1 MNGALRLVI
10 RAISAHLIGKAR
22 LRQVQARTGSV
33 TLVQRFGGALNLNI
47 HFHMMFLDGVYDI
60 RHAGRPRFVPV
71 PAPTGSEMAA
81 LVQRISERVGRHLER
96 RGLLVRDAE
105 SAWLEFDAEQA
116 SPLDDLAGHSIT
128 YRVAVGP
135 NQGRKAFTLQTLPA
149 WEDDGD
155 GHSDLATA
163 GGFSL
168 HAGVA
173 ARANERDK
181 IERLCRYIARPAL
194 ASSRLSL
201 TREGLV
207 RYAFKTP
214 WRDGTTHVLFEP
226 LDFIAR
232 LATLI
237 PRPGVNLTRYHG
249 VLAPNSALRAL
260 VTPARRGKRVRGNGA
275 LTEPEKRRAMTWARR
290 LKRVFR
296 VDIEKCVHCG
306 GAVKIIACIRDPGVI
321 RRILD
326 HLERRKGA
334 ASGLAPQT
342 PRAPQ
347 FVLCPD
353 GALDLD

>member
-1 MNGALRLVI
+1 
-10 RAISAHLIGKAR
+10 
-22 LRQVQARTGSV
+22 
-33 TLVQRFGGALNLNI
+33 
-47 HFHMMFLDGVYDI
+47 
-60 RHAGRPRFVPV
+60 
-71 PAPTGSEMAA
+71 MAA
-81 LVQRISERVGRHLER
+81 LVHRISERVGRHLER

-116 SPLDDLAGHSIT
+116 SPMDELAGHSIT
-128 YRVAVGP
+128 YRIAVGP

-149 WEDDGD
+149 WDNDGD

-163 GGFSL
+163 AGFSL

-232 LATLI
+232 LAALI

-249 VLAPNSALRAL
+249 VLAPNSPLRAL
-260 VTPARRGKRVRGNGA
+260 VTPARRGKRVHGTAAR
-275 LTEPEKRRAMTWARR
+275 TEPEKRRAMSWARR

-296 VDIEKCVHCG
+296 IDIEKCIHCA
-306 GAVKIIACIRDPGVI
+306 GAVKIIACIQDPDVI

-326 HLERRKGA
+326 HLKRTGA
-334 ASGLAPQT
+334 LTRQHPPQA
-342 PRAPQ
+342 PRAPPSTL
-347 FVLCPD
+347 FPSD
-353 GALDLD
+353 ATNLD

>member
-1 MNGALRLVI
+1 
-10 RAISAHLIGKAR
+10 
-22 LRQVQARTGSV
+22 
-33 TLVQRFGGALNLNI
+33 
-47 HFHMMFLDGVYDI
+47 
-60 RHAGRPRFVPV
+60 
-71 PAPTGSEMAA
+71 MAA
-81 LVQRISERVGRHLER
+81 LVQQISERVGRHLER

-128 YRVAVGP
+128 YRIAVGP

-155 GHSDLATA
+155 ERGDLATA
-163 GGFSL
+163 AGFSL
-168 HAGVA
+168 HAGVS
-173 ARANERDK
+173 ARANARDK
-181 IERLCRYIARPAL
+181 IERLCRYVARPAL

-207 RYAFKTP
+207 RYAFKSP

-232 LATLI
+232 LAALI

-249 VLAPNSALRAL
+249 VFAPNSPLRAL
-260 VTPARRGKRVRGNGA
+260 VTPARRGKRVRGTGA
-275 LTEPEKRRAMTWARR
+275 PTEPEKRRSMTWARR

-296 VDIEKCVHCG
+296 IDIERCGHCG
-306 GAVKIIACIRDPGVI
+306 GTVTIIACIQDPGVI

-326 HLERRKGA
+326 HLQRTGTLTRDH
-334 ASGLAPQT
+334 SPQA
-342 PRAPQ
+342 PRAPPSTL
-347 FVLCPD
+347 FPN
-353 GALDLD
+353 GASNLD